1 MEREFDGTV
10 IIVNY
15 KTADLTLQCL
25 KSLYENIPGKYM
37 LEVIVVDNASN
48 DGSVE
53 KISSEYPNATIV
65 NNSKNLGFARAN
77 NQAMKLGSGKYF
89 LLLNSDTIVF
99 PAVIEKSIEHMNENR
114 HVGILGCRL
123 LNLDRT
129 HQHSAARLPTF
140 KTIFFEHVLGIMAS
154 WYPEEECTRTMKVG
168 SVTGA
173 YMMVSRAATKK
184 VGLFDESYFMNVED
198 VDWCK
203 RMWDNGFEVH
213 YLGDASIIHLGG
225 QSIKINPD
233 VRWENRKN
241 LLKYFN
247 KHSGHLGSIVVFCIF
262 LVGFLV
268 YPLKYV
274 LAGVFGK
281 TQNICGNKGS

>member
-1 MEREFDGTV
+1 
-10 IIVNY
+10 
-15 KTADLTLQCL
+15 
-25 KSLYENIPGKYM
+25 
-37 LEVIVVDNASN
+37 
-48 DGSVE
+48 
-53 KISSEYPNATIV
+53 
-65 NNSKNLGFARAN
+65 
-77 NQAMKLGSGKYF
+77 
-89 LLLNSDTIVF
+89 
-99 PAVIEKSIEHMNENR
+99 
-114 HVGILGCRL
+114 
-123 LNLDRT
+123 
-129 HQHSAARLPTF
+129 
-140 KTIFFEHVLGIMAS
+140 MAS

-173 YMMVSRAATKK
+173 YMMVSRAATEK

-213 YLGDASIIHLGG
+213 YFGDVSIIHLGG

-241 LLKYFN
+241 LLKYFD
-247 KHSGHLGSIVVFCIF
+247 KHGGHFSCIVVFCIF

-281 TQNICGNKGS
+281 TKNISSKGNSWRER

>member
-25 KSLYENIPGKYM
+25 KSLYENIPGKYT
-37 LEVIVVDNASN
+37 LEIIVVDNASN

-53 KISSEYPNATIV
+53 RISLEYPNATII

-77 NQAMKLGSGKYF
+77 NLAMKSGRGKYF

-99 PAVIEKSIEHMNENR
+99 PGVIEKSIEHMNENK

-140 KTIFFEHVLGIMAS
+140 KTIFYEHVLGIMAS
-154 WYPEEECTRTMKVG
+154 WYPEEECTRTLKVG
-168 SVTGA
+168 SVSGA
-173 YMMVSRAATKK
+173 YMMVSRAATEK

-203 RMWDNGFEVH
+203 RMWDNGFEVN
-213 YLGDASIIHLGG
+213 YCGDVSIIHLGG

-233 VRWENRKN
+233 IRWENRKN

-247 KHSGHLGSIVVFCIF
+247 KHGGHLSSIVVFCIF
-262 LVGFLV
+262 IVGFLV

-281 TQNICGNKGS
+281 TKNIGRYKGT